1 MPKPPLTW
9 PLSGRYPLM
18 RYYIIGIAVVT
29 VGVIVVVILNIATP
43 LATVRAAVLQDAMG
57 KALNSDLPLWAIIA
71 MRFATLLIISYT
83 PMVVAMRWILS
94 PVHGV
99 IKAIQ
104 SGQDPPVDQWDL
116 AGRRLLNFPFL
127 FVPVSIGMWILMPAL
142 FFHYSYLAGFMVHKT
157 AVILSVR
164 TSMVGLIAS
173 TIASIRIEDHSRRYF
188 IPFFFPDGRLT
199 EITGVARL
207 SIKKRIRLVNRVGSV
222 VPMTILVVT
231 LLTLQ
236 WEVGNAAITA
246 VQYGKGILI
255 FAFVLMGYALLATA
269 QLNWLVSR
277 SITDPLR
284 DITAVLKEVRR
295 GHFKVKVPVIS
306 NDEIGY
312 TAETINEMT
321 NGLMER
327 DRIRF
332 SLELAREIQQSL
344 LPKAAPQVDG
354 LQVAAVSLYCDET
367 GGDYYDFID
376 LRHRRPG
383 LLGVVVGDV
392 AGHGISSAL
401 LMATTR
407 AFFRQRAVHPG
418 SMDAVLTDVN
428 GLLVRDV
435 GDSGQFVTMSYVVI
449 DRPEG
454 TLRWV
459 RAGHDPGLLFNPDS
473 DIFVELKGPGIPLG
487 VQADWN
493 YETRQVDG
501 FDTGHIL
508 VLATDGVWETRNPH
522 GEDFGKERLEALV
535 RLNARRP
542 AQEILDAVIASHKAF
557 RDGRKTDDDVT
568 LVIVKAV

>member
-1 MPKPPLTW
+1 M
-9 PLSGRYPLM
+9 
-18 RYYIIGIAVVT
+18 
-29 VGVIVVVILNIATP
+29 
-43 LATVRAAVLQDAMG
+43 
-57 KALNSDLPLWAIIA
+57 
-71 MRFATLLIISYT
+71 
-83 PMVVAMRWILS
+83 
-94 PVHGV
+94 
-99 IKAIQ
+99 
-104 SGQDPPVDQWDL
+104 
-116 AGRRLLNFPFL
+116 
-127 FVPVSIGMWILMPAL
+127 
-142 FFHYSYLAGFMVHKT
+142 
-157 AVILSVR
+157 
-164 TSMVGLIAS
+164 
-173 TIASIRIEDHSRRYF
+173 
-188 IPFFFPDGRLT
+188 
-199 EITGVARL
+199 
-207 SIKKRIRLVNRVGSV
+207 
-222 VPMTILVVT
+222 VT

-236 WEVGNAAITA
+236 WEVGSAAITA